1 MSRVALLFLLAAVQG
16 CGAAPLR
23 PAGGAPGASGE
34 DGVRESTSD
43 GPPSADGSL
52 GPADE
57 EEVSETAPLP
67 VVVAPAQPERAP
79 HPFADLS
86 DDELESM
93 LVNDPT
99 SLGSISL
106 GRTSGGAL
114 FNPVTIPPGPYWKI
128 VNRTQTWGTTETVEQ
143 LAHCIE
149 RVNQQFPNTPPL
161 HIGDISERNG
171 GYIKPHI
178 SHQSGRDVDLGYYYT
193 TARGWYVRGN
203 ASNLDLARNWALIRA
218 MITETDVQR
227 IFIDRAIQKLLREHA
242 LSIGED
248 SAWLDRIFGG
258 GASTERPLIMHE
270 DGHDTHLHVRFYN
283 PIAQETGRRM
293 YRLLVAHKKISPPTY
308 YIQHKVR
315 RGDTLGRMAR
325 TYSTTVEVIKKAN
338 GLRSS
343 RIIAGRSYKIPRRGG
358 VTAATSPL
366 VLPPRRLPP
375 QGTHAGDAFA
385 SPQP

>member
-1 MSRVALLFLLAAVQG
+1 MLFLLAGIQG

-23 PAGGAPGASGE
+23 PTGGPLETSPGDAAPTS
-34 DGVRESTSD
+34 SSD
-43 GPPSADGSL
+43 GPPGGADGSL
-52 GPADE
+52 GPADD
-57 EEVSETAPLP
+57 EEVTDTAPAP
-67 VVVAPAQPERAP
+67 IVVQPAQPERAP
-79 HPFADLS
+79 HPLADLT
-86 DDELESM
+86 DDELETM

-114 FNPVTIPPGPYWKI
+114 FNPVTVPPGPYWKI
-128 VNRTQTWGTTETVEQ
+128 VNRSQTWGTTETVEQ

-161 HIGDISERNG
+161 HIGDISERDG
-171 GYIKPHI
+171 GHIRPHI

-193 TARGWYVRGN
+193 TAREWYVRGD
-203 ASNLDLARNWALIRA
+203 ATNLDLERNWALIRS

-227 IFIDRAIQKLLREHA
+227 IFIDRAIQKLLRDHA

-248 SAWLDRIFGG
+248 AAWLDRIFGG
-258 GASTERPLIMHE
+258 GSSTESPLIMHE

-338 GLRSS
+338 GLRST

-358 VTAATSPL
+358 VTAASSPL

-375 QGTHAGDAFA
+375 HGTDAVGAVA